1 MVTRLQLKKGL
12 GEVAMM
18 ALDDLGGECF
28 IPDYGMSLGA
38 PKHIG
43 EAFYGPEAEE
53 WKMAVQEEMQSINE
67 AGTLSEPVQL
77 PAGAKAINLKF
88 IFTKKVGEDGLVN
101 RYKARLVYNH
111 MGKGNEQED
120 NFAPVVNK
128 TSLRVFLS
136 AVAFNKWELTQAD
149 VKTAFL
155 NADNPGLEY
164 VRLPKLVVHSE
175 EDRIRILIKAL
186 YGLQRAPKMWH
197 KTFSTWAIEVGFFQS
212 KFDQCLFIHSTK
224 KQMMIIY
231 VDDLLMTAESPVLMG
246 EMCELLTSRFKSR
259 VMGVPSYFLGM
270 NIVYQKENGY
280 VKLYQQTYIEAIVKK
295 YGLETVMPKSLP
307 MEPGKILMKSQTE
320 VSQQFS
326 QYGSLIGAL
335 LFLAVCSRPD
345 ISFAVGV
352 LSKFVSNPTKE
363 HWQSAVNLVSYL
375 KGTKTKGIVLGTS
388 LGDLV
393 GYADSDWGSDVDD
406 RMSVSG
412 GIVFWGSSIITWH
425 SRKQSMVSLSTA
437 EAESHALVDV
447 SKEVINVQRIVGEIT
462 SFFGLRQI
470 AVPTIYTDNQPAI
483 DSVLHGRGRTKHY
496 DLRIKFLAQGIESG
510 LFSIK
515 KVASNDN
522 IADMLTKALR
532 NARFRMMVHAL
543 VLEHGQIPLT

>member
-1 MVTRLQLKKGL
+1 
-12 GEVAMM
+12 
-18 ALDDLGGECF
+18 
-28 IPDYGMSLGA
+28 
-38 PKHIG
+38 
-43 EAFYGPEAEE
+43 
-53 WKMAVQEEMQSINE
+53 
-67 AGTLSEPVQL
+67 
-77 PAGAKAINLKF
+77 
-88 IFTKKVGEDGLVN
+88 
-101 RYKARLVYNH
+101 
-111 MGKGNEQED
+111 
-120 NFAPVVNK
+120 
-128 TSLRVFLS
+128 
-136 AVAFNKWELTQAD
+136 
-149 VKTAFL
+149 
-155 NADNPGLEY
+155 
-164 VRLPKLVVHSE
+164 
-175 EDRIRILIKAL
+175 
-186 YGLQRAPKMWH
+186 
-197 KTFSTWAIEVGFFQS
+197 
-212 KFDQCLFIHSTK
+212 
-224 KQMMIIY
+224 MMIIY

-295 YGLETVMPKSLP
+295 YGLETIMPKSLP

-462 SFFGLRQI
+462 NFFGLRQI